1 MKLNKRLLSLL
12 AITAFSSA
20 ASAEWEIRGN
30 VTGQTQAFTEN
41 ADHSGDHKSNVSLSS
56 EVELYQNLTDYSS
69 ITVTPFYRLDQ
80 QDEERTHFDLRE
92 LLFHQVRENWE
103 WKIGLGKVFWGVA
116 ESVNL
121 VDVIN
126 QRDSVEGA
134 DRTAKLG
141 QPMINV
147 FTSREWGDFELYIL
161 PGFRE
166 QTYPGENGRPRA
178 SVVIDTDAA
187 RFESDDKE
195 HHIDLAFRV
204 TKTLGDWD
212 VGLHAFTGTSRDPE
226 LVFNTNT
233 GKLIPFYYQKN
244 QVGIDAQATLES
256 WLLKAELI
264 GISADRIEDHAELV
278 TGFEYSFYGI
288 AQSDVDLGV
297 VAEWLYDD
305 RKNNNVPSTNP
316 FQNDLL
322 IGLRFAL
329 NDEQSTDALLGI
341 ITDLDGEGEII
352 SLEANRRIG
361 SKVKASLDMRYWVN
375 QPANAQFANEDYLQF
390 ELAYFF

>member
-1 MKLNKRLLSLL
+1 MNRKLQLLPLL
-12 AITAFSSA
+12 ALTAFSPVT
-20 ASAEWEIRGN
+20 SAEWEIRGN
-30 VTGQTQAFTEN
+30 VTGQTQAFTEP
-41 ADHSGDHKSNVSLSS
+41 AIHSGNHQSNVSLAS
-56 EVELYQNLTDYSS
+56 EIELYQNLTDNSS
-69 ITVTPFYRLDQ
+69 VTVTPFFRFDQ
-80 QDEERTHFDLRE
+80 HDGKRTHFDFRE

-103 WKIGLGKVFWGVA
+103 WKVGLGKVFWGVA
-116 ESVNL
+116 ESVNI

-126 QRDSVEGA
+126 QRDSVEGVGSSE
-134 DRTAKLG
+134 KLG
-141 QPMINV
+141 QPMINF
-147 FTSREWGDFELYIL
+147 FTSREWADVEFYIL

-166 QTYPGENGRPRA
+166 QTFPGKDGRPRP
-178 SVVIDTDAA
+178 SLVIDTNSA

-195 HHIDLAFRV
+195 HHLDFALRLSKSF
-204 TKTLGDWD
+204 GEWD
-212 VGLHAFTGTSRDPE
+212 VGLHAFTGTARNPE

-244 QVGIDAQATLES
+244 QLGIDAQATFES

-264 GISADRIEDHAELV
+264 SITADRIENHIELV

-288 AQSDVDLGV
+288 AESDVDLGV

-305 RKNNNVPSTNP
+305 RKNDNVPSTNP

-322 IGLRFAL
+322 VGLRFAL
-329 NDEQSTDALLGI
+329 NDEQSSDALLGV
-341 ITDLDGEGEII
+341 ITDLDGGGEIL
-352 SLEANRRIG
+352 SLEASRRIG

-375 QPANAQFANEDYLQF
+375 QPANSQFADEDYLQF

>member
-1 MKLNKRLLSLL
+1 MTLKMQLLPLL
-12 AITAFSSA
+12 AMAAISTA
-20 ASAEWEIRGN
+20 ASAEWDIRGN
-30 VTGQTQAFTEN
+30 VTGQAQYFTEN
-41 ADHSGDHKSNVSLSS
+41 ANHTGDHKSNVSLSS
-56 EVELYQNLTDYSS
+56 EIELYQSLTDSTS
-69 ITVTPFYRLDQ
+69 ITVTPFFRIDQ
-80 QDEERTHFDLRE
+80 QDEERTHFDFRE
-92 LLFHQVRENWE
+92 FLFHQVRENWE

-121 VDVIN
+121 IDVIN
-126 QRDSVEGA
+126 QRDSVENG
-134 DRTAKLG
+134 DSSEKLG
-141 QPMINV
+141 QAMINV
-147 FTSREWGDFELYIL
+147 FTSREWGDVEFYIL

-166 QTYPGENGRPRA
+166 RSFPGEDGRPRP
-178 SVVIDTDAA
+178 SLVIDTNDA

-195 HHIDLAFRV
+195 HHIDFAFRV
-204 TKTLGDWD
+204 SKTLGDWD
-212 VGLHAFTGTSRDPE
+212 VGLHAFTGTARTPE

-244 QVGIDAQATLES
+244 QVGIDAQATFES
-256 WLLKAELI
+256 WLLKAEII
-264 GISADRIEDHAELV
+264 GITADRIENHAELV

-288 AQSDVDLGV
+288 AESDIDLGV

-329 NDEQSTDALLGI
+329 NDEQSSDALLGV
-341 ITDLDGEGEII
+341 ITDLDGDGEIL

-375 QPANAQFANEDYLQF
+375 QPENSQFANEDYLQL

>member
-1 MKLNKRLLSLL
+1 MKLNVRLLPLM

-30 VTGQTQAFTEN
+30 VTGQTQLFTDT
-41 ADHSGDHKSNVSLSS
+41 AIHTGDHKSNMSLSS
-56 EVELYQNLTDYSS
+56 EIEFYQNLTDSSS
-69 ITVTPFYRLDQ
+69 ITVTPFFRVDQ
-80 QDEERTHFDLRE
+80 QDEERTHFDFRE

-103 WKIGLGKVFWGVA
+103 WKLGLGKVFWGVA
-116 ESVNL
+116 ESVNI

-126 QRDSVEGA
+126 QRDAVEGG
-134 DRTAKLG
+134 DDSAKLG

-147 FTSREWGDFELYIL
+147 FTSRDWGDVEFYIL

-166 QTYPGENGRPRA
+166 RTFPGENGRPRP
-178 SVVIDTDAA
+178 SLVIDSEAA
-187 RFESDDKE
+187 RFESDDEE
-195 HHIDLAFRV
+195 HHIDFALRV
-204 TKTLGDWD
+204 SKTLGDWD
-212 VGLHAFTGTSRDPE
+212 IGLHAFTGTARNPE

-233 GKLIPFYYQKN
+233 GKLLPYYYQIN

-264 GISADRIEDHAELV
+264 NITAERIENHAELV

-288 AQSDVDLGV
+288 AESDVDLGV

-305 RKNNNVPSTNP
+305 RKNSNVPSSNP

-329 NDEQSTDALLGI
+329 NDEQSSDALLGV
-341 ITDLDGEGEII
+341 ITDLDGEGEIL
-352 SLEANRRIG
+352 SLEASRRIG
-361 SKVKASLDMRYWVN
+361 SKVKVSLDLRYWIN
-375 QPANAQFANEDYLQF
+375 QPENSQFANEDYFQF